1 MEKVLFAEGI
11 TWKGLK
17 REIQHMEETDN
28 ILNDQKRWGQGGSL
42 ISKNMAANDTF
53 SPFLSVKILHVP
65 HPVILSPPTPMKKS
79 VTIKMKHTKFP
90 SQHFRLKNNNKP
102 QVIPSG
108 KNLLSN
114 IWSYKH
120 TVN

>member
-17 REIQHMEETDN
+17 REIQHTEETDN

-53 SPFLSVKILHVP
+53 SPFLGVKILHVP
-65 HPVILSPPTPMKKS
+65 HPVILSPA
-79 VTIKMKHTKFP
+79 HTNEEIG
-90 SQHFRLKNNNKP
+90 HNKDETYK
-102 QVIPSG
+102 IP
-108 KNLLSN
+108 
-114 IWSYKH
+114 
-120 TVN
+120 